1 MNIARHLA
9 NENPHALR
17 ALVHALARPAIS
29 ARMLAPAIHD
39 ERTEPVYFPDD
50 NGLFKRLWFDPNLP
64 LTEDGRNSFDLRV
77 HVHSRSRITF
87 AADPVFTLPW
97 HSERFER
104 ALLTLG
110 SESSDHWSADENH
123 LVHLWLPFRIA
134 VVAGG
139 NHSIAAGILTGR
151 GEVDSRDTVD
161 FRALFDHVVCDGE
174 HFIRRHDRRVLAP
187 VTSVEGAAIFEIGR
201 MLAQLEAVSPPVQTV
216 R

>member
-1 MNIARHLA
+1 MIRRLLSSFVPGHRRRSQIKAQENQFARVMGIAGHLA
-9 NENPHALR
+9 NESPHALR
-17 ALVHALARPAIS
+17 TLVHALARPAIS

-39 ERTEPVYFPDD
+39 ERTEPGHFPDD

-77 HVHSRSRITF
+77 HVHSRSRISF

-97 HSERFER
+97 HTERFER

-110 SESSDHWSADENH
+110 GERKNVWHADANH

-139 NHSIAAGILTGR
+139 NHSIAAAILTGR
-151 GEVDSRDTVD
+151 GEVESRDTFD
-161 FRALFDHVVCDGE
+161 FRSLFDHVVCDG
-174 HFIRRHDRRVLAP
+174 
-187 VTSVEGAAIFEIGR
+187 GR
-201 MLAQLEAVSPPVQTV
+201 
-216 R
+216 